1 MDATVPL
8 ILLVA
13 VLENA
18 PRAQPGEAAR
28 PFSLPASTGKT
39 VQLSDYLGK
48 KAVVLAFFPKAFTGG

>member
-1 MDATVPL
+1 MHATVPL

-13 VLENA
+13 ALENA
-18 PRAQPGEAAR
+18 PRPQPGDPAR
-28 PFSLPASTGKT
+28 PFSLPASNGKN